1 MVNLRSFEV
10 PTVVKHAPGAVACL
24 ADEVKALGIKRPMLV
39 TDGGLVKAGIAERV
53 TDVLKA
59 GNVDY
64 FLFDGVIANP
74 PIRLVNDAGMRY
86 LGEGCDGLIGLGG
99 GSPMD
104 TAKAIGVV
112 VKNGGSILE
121 YEWADPQP
129 IKKRIPPLI
138 TVPTTAGTGSE
149 VTLWSVIT
157 DPARHIKYNVGGT
170 GLIAAYVA
178 LIDPLLMLDMPA
190 HITAST
196 GLDALTH
203 AIECYT
209 CAYAQPWPDAVA
221 LWAMETLAQWLPIA
235 FAQGHNQEAR
245 YKVAMAAMLAGM
257 SYGTESAG
265 AVHAMS
271 QTAGGYYDLPHGV
284 LTAAMLP
291 PVMAY
296 NYLGEPAKYARIAQA
311 MGVNTWGMTTLEA
324 AEAAVDA
331 VRDFVKLL
339 EIPSVAGAGREG
351 RGSVHAGRHGLQRP
365 ADDRQPPRPDEEELR
380 ADLPELL
387 RSQVRVRPGIG
398 WARVN
403 EKFQQRVATAGY
415 GHGNSSRWGRAD
427 HLEVG
432 PCDLRVG

>member
-1 MVNLRSFEV
+1 MINLRSFEV
-10 PTVVKHAPGAVACL
+10 PTVVKHAPGALECL
-24 ADEVKALGIKRPMLV
+24 ADQVKALGVKRPMLV
-39 TDGGLVKAGIAERV
+39 TDQGLVKVGLVERATGMLQAGQ
-53 TDVLKA
+53 
-59 GNVDY
+59 VD
-64 FLFDGVIANP
+64 FVLFDGVIANP
-74 PIRLVNDAGMRY
+74 PIKLVDDAAALY
-86 LGEGCDGLIGLGG
+86 KAEKCDGLIGFGG

-112 VKNGGSILE
+112 AENGGSILN

-129 IKKRIPPLI
+129 IRKRIPPLI

-157 DPARHIKYNVGGT
+157 DPDRHIKYNAGGT
-170 GLIAAYVA
+170 GLIAPYVA
-178 LIDPLLMLDMPA
+178 LIDPLIMLDMPA

-221 LWAMETLAQWLPIA
+221 LWAIETLAQWLPIA
-235 FAQGHNQEAR
+235 FAQGHNVEAR

-271 QTAGGYYDLPHGV
+271 QTAGGFYDLPHGV

-296 NYLGEPAKYARIAQA
+296 NYLGEPVKYARIAQA
-311 MGVNTWGMTTLEA
+311 MGVNTWGMTVFEA

-331 VRDFVKLL
+331 VTAFVRTL
-339 EIPSVAGAGREG
+339 EIPSLAELGVKE
-351 RGSVHAGRHGLQRP
+351 
-365 ADDRQPPRPDEEELR
+365 ADIPMLVDFAYNDPQTIGNPR
-380 ADLPELL
+380 DLTRTSYEQIY
-387 RSQVRVRPGIG
+387 RSCFP
-398 WARVN
+398 
-403 EKFQQRVATAGY
+403 K
-415 GHGNSSRWGRAD
+415 
-427 HLEVG
+427 
-432 PCDLRVG
+432 

>member
-10 PTVVKHAPGAVACL
+10 PTVVKHAPGAAQCL
-24 ADEVKALGIKRPMLV
+24 ADEVKALGVKRPMLV
-39 TDGGLVKAGIAERV
+39 TDGGLVKAGIVERV
-53 TDVLKA
+53 TDVLRA

-64 FLFDGVIANP
+64 FLFHGVIANP
-74 PIRLVNDAGMRY
+74 PIRLVNEAAMRY
-86 LGEGCDGLIGLGG
+86 LGESCDGLIGLGG

-104 TAKAIGVV
+104 TAKAIGAV

-170 GLIAAYVA
+170 GLIAPYVA

-190 HITAST
+190 DITAST
-196 GLDALTH
+196 GIDALTH

-257 SYGTESAG
+257 SYGTESVG

-271 QTAGGYYDLPHGV
+271 QYRGRLLRPAARCADRGDAAAGNGVQLPGR
-284 LTAAMLP
+284 A
-291 PVMAY
+291 
-296 NYLGEPAKYARIAQA
+296 GEVRAIAQA
-311 MGVNTWGMTTLEA
+311 MAVNTWGMTIFEA

-331 VRDFVKLL
+331 VTAFVKLL
-339 EIPSVAGAGREG
+339 EIPSVAELGVKEEDPD
-351 RGSVHAGRHGLQRP
+351 AGRHGLQRSTDRSAIP
-365 ADDRQPPRPDEEELR
+365 A
-380 ADLPELL
+380 
-387 RSQVRVRPGIG
+387 I
-398 WARVN
+398 
-403 EKFQQRVATAGY
+403 
-415 GHGNSSRWGRAD
+415 
-427 HLEVG
+427 
-432 PCDLRVG
+432 

>member
-10 PTVVKHAPGAVACL
+10 PTVVKHAPGALECL
-24 ADEVKALGIKRPMLV
+24 ADQVQALGVKRPMVV
-39 TDGGLVKAGIAERV
+39 TDQGLVKAGLVERAAE
-53 TDVLKA
+53 VLKA
-59 GNVDY
+59 GQVDY
-64 FLFDGVIANP
+64 MLFDGVIANP
-74 PIRLVNDAGMRY
+74 PIKLVDDAAALY
-86 LGEGCDGLIGLGG
+86 KAEKCDGLIGFGG

-112 VKNGGSILE
+112 AENGGSILD

-129 IKKRIPPLI
+129 IVKRIPPLI

-157 DPARHIKYNVGGT
+157 DPNRHIKYNVGGT

-190 HITAST
+190 HITSST

-221 LWAMETLAQWLPIA
+221 LWAIETLAQWLPIA
-235 FAQGHNQEAR
+235 FAQGHNVEAR

-296 NYLGEPAKYARIAQA
+296 NYLGEPVKYARIAQA
-311 MGVNTWGMTTLEA
+311 MGVNTWGMTMFEA

-331 VRDFVKLL
+331 VTKFVKTL
-339 EIPSVAGAGREG
+339 EIPSLAELGVKESDIPMLVDLAYNDPQTIGN
-351 RGSVHAGRHGLQRP
+351 
-365 ADDRQPPRPDEEELR
+365 PR
-380 ADLPELL
+380 DLSRTSYEQIY
-387 RSQVRVRPGIG
+387 RSCFP
-398 WARVN
+398 
-403 EKFQQRVATAGY
+403 
-415 GHGNSSRWGRAD
+415 S
-427 HLEVG
+427 
-432 PCDLRVG
+432 

>member
-1 MVNLRSFEV
+1 MINLRSFEV
-10 PTVVKHAPGAVACL
+10 PTVVKHAPGALECL
-24 ADEVKALGIKRPMLV
+24 TEQVKALGVKRPMLV
-39 TDGGLVKAGIAERV
+39 TDQGLVKAGLVQRI
-53 TDVLKA
+53 TDTLKA
-59 GNVDY
+59 GAVDY
-64 FLFDGVIANP
+64 VLFDGVVANP
-74 PIRLVNDAGMRY
+74 PIKLVDDAAVLY
-86 LGEGCDGLIGLGG
+86 KAEKCDGLIGFGG

-112 VKNGGSILE
+112 VENGGSILN

-129 IKKRIPPLI
+129 IQKRIPPLI

-157 DPARHIKYNVGGT
+157 DPNRHIKYNVGGT
-170 GLIAAYVA
+170 GLIAANIA
-178 LIDPLLMLDMPA
+178 LIDPHLMLDMPA
-190 HITAST
+190 HITSST

-221 LWAMETLAQWLPIA
+221 LWAIETLAQWLPIA
-235 FAQGHNQEAR
+235 FAQGHNVEAR

-296 NYLGEPAKYARIAQA
+296 NYLGEPVKYARIAQA
-311 MGVNTWGMTTLEA
+311 MGVNTWGMTIFEA

-331 VRDFVKLL
+331 VTTFVETL
-339 EIPSVAGAGREG
+339 EIPSLSELGVKE
-351 RGSVHAGRHGLQRP
+351 
-365 ADDRQPPRPDEEELR
+365 ADIPMLVDFAYNDPQTIGNPR
-380 ADLPELL
+380 DLTRNSYDQIY
-387 RSQVRVRPGIG
+387 RSCFP
-398 WARVN
+398 
-403 EKFQQRVATAGY
+403 K
-415 GHGNSSRWGRAD
+415 
-427 HLEVG
+427 
-432 PCDLRVG
+432 